1 MFNDLREKITNN
13 KKQDPNKSKIRNS
26 KSYFADEFSL
36 WFSNLKFI
44 WFLRF
49 GSWFLVLYL
58 EITNP
63 KKQDPN

>member
-49 GSWFLVLYL
+49 GSWFF
-58 EITNP
+58 I
-63 KKQDPN
+63 